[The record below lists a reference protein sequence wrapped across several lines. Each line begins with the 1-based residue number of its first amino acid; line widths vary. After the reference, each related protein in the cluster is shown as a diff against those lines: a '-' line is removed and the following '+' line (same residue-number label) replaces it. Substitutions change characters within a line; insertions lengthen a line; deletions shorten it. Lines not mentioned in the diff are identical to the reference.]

1 MKAKFPKKSKL
12 KSMKAMKK
20 LALKWLSIYVRTRDC
35 VKTSGV
41 VDIGNCFTCDKI
53 CRFKDLQA
61 GHFIQGR
68 HNVVIFDLR
77 NVHSQCYRC
86 NIPLKSNMIEYYPRM
101 LKKYGKKVIKELK
114 EKDKGTKQFKRWEY
128 EELIKKFKSLTG
140 NL

>member
-12 KSMKAMKK
+12 KSMKALKK
-20 LALKWLSIYVRTRDC
+20 LALKWLSIFIRTKDC
-35 VKTSGV
+35 LLTTGTTTKGK
-41 VDIGNCFTCDKI
+41 CFTCDKFYD
-53 CRFKDLQA
+53 FKDLEA